1 MILARKQHTGG
12 LMPHLNLKL
21 YKGRTE
27 EQKKKLTEEI
37 VKNVTNILGVDEKYV
52 SVSIQDFETEE
63 WNEKVFQPDIVNQ
76 QERLY
81 KKPNYT
87 P

>member
-1 MILARKQHTGG
+1 
-12 LMPHLNLKL
+12 MPHLNLKL
-21 YKGRTE
+21 YKGRSE

-37 VKNVTNILGVDEKYV
+37 VKSVTSILEIDEKYV

-76 QERLY
+76 QDRLY
-81 KKPNYT
+81 KKPNYI